1 MGSALVQRLPQ
12 QNRTKK
18 LRFPSTGLTKVTS
31 SITSRQHP
39 YRDLQSEVGCGLP
52 WMGPSQPASP
62 AENGSPLARSPL
74 SLCGLRSVLRG
85 VNPASPLL
93 PLCSSASPRT
103 DLPMGSWRLVDGR
116 GWGRADSRSSVRQI
130 KSDTRDLGKSDWD
143 VMQSRW
149 MGRGEKRE

>member
-1 MGSALVQRLPQ
+1 MSPCSKVPHRITPRNSGFQMPV
-12 QNRTKK
+12 
-18 LRFPSTGLTKVTS
+18 TKVTS
-31 SITSRQHP
+31 GITRQQT
-39 YRDLQSEVGCGLP
+39 YQDLQSKVGCSLLS
-52 WMGPSQPASP
+52 MGPLQPASL
-62 AENGSPLARSPL
+62 AENGSSLPRSPSYL
-74 SLCGLRSVLRG
+74 CSLQSVPF
-85 VNPASPLL
+85 VHPASPLL

-103 DLPMGSWRLVDGR
+103 DLPMGSWKAVDGR